1 MGRDYRKIKAWK
13 LADELVVSIYGATA
27 DFPKSEIY
35 GLTSQIRR
43 AVVSTAANIV
53 EGASRKTK
61 LDYCHFLYIARG
73 SLAEVGY
80 YIHLS
85 KQLGFIDENK
95 RLRLS
100 KLQEETASALYGLI
114 KSVEKEV

>member
-1 MGRDYRKIKAWK
+1 MGRDYRKIKAWQ
-13 LADELVVSIYGATA
+13 LADDLVVLIYKSTTN
-27 DFPKSEIY
+27 FPKSELY
-35 GLTSQIRR
+35 GLISQIRR

-61 LDYCHFLYIARG
+61 PDYSHFLYIARG

-85 KQLGFIDENK
+85 KRLGFISSDEYV
-95 RLRLS
+95 RLN
-100 KLQEETASALYGLI
+100 KLQQETASTLYGLI
-114 KSVEKEV
+114 KSVEIEL